1 MIYRFIKAHAGEF
14 EVRIMCQALGV
25 SRSGYYSWCQRGET
39 TTQESRDADLC
50 QRIQA
55 IFEASQGTYGSPR
68 VYAELKAQGVAC
80 SRDHVADLMRRA
92 HLSAAMPRRQVH
104 TTQPDGRERQA
115 TNRLN
120 RDFTATAP
128 NQKWVVDITAID
140 TDEGWLYLA
149 GVLDLF
155 SRRLVGWAMDD
166 HMPDELTQEALEMA
180 ILQRKPPAQLLH
192 HSDQGSQYTSDA
204 YQALL
209 ARHTMLTS
217 LSGVGCC
224 YDNAPMESF
233 WGTLKTE
240 LVYRTHYRTR
250 ADAKNAIFAYIEG
263 WYNRQRRHSTLGY
276 LSPEQFEQQ
285 FVS

>member
-1 MIYRFIKAHAGEF
+1 MNNHAHEF
-14 EVRIMCQALGV
+14 SLQQMCRVFGV
-25 SRSGYYSWCQRGET
+25 ARSGYYKWLHQGSVAQR
-39 TTQESRDADLC
+39 SVADAALTE
-50 QRIQA
+50 QIRA
-55 IFEASQGTYGSPR
+55 VFEQSGGTYGSPR
-68 VYAELKAQGVAC
+68 IYAELKSQGVCC
-80 SRDHVADLMRRA
+80 SRRRIARLMRSANLDATPARRRA
-92 HLSAAMPRRQVH
+92 R
-104 TTQPDGRERQA
+104 TTQTDRQQHSVGNVLA
-115 TNRLN
+115 
-120 RDFTATAP
+120 RDFTADAP
-128 NQKWVVDITAID
+128 NRKWLVDITGIW

-155 SRRLVGWAMDD
+155 ARRLVGWAMDE

-180 ILQRKPPAQLLH
+180 IFQRRPPELLLH
-192 HSDQGSQYTSDA
+192 HADQGSQYTSDQ

-209 ARHTMLTS
+209 AKHRMLVS
-217 LSGVGCC
+217 FSGVGCC

-250 ADAKNAIFAYIEG
+250 AEAKNAIFAYIEG

-285 FVS
+285 FRS